1 MAGYL
6 SMKMK
11 RKGLEEVYDEF
22 SDFSLSSPARKIR
35 RLDVEL
41 PPIMEEEESPEIPV
55 AFDRPPSGDLGIS
68 ARQSAATGTEAL
80 PSAPLNEERALVL
93 YKPMNKPLVEII
105 VNSDLIPGLRN
116 HGFWSEQSNQVRRV
130 EDEATDSS
138 TNTGAKNGCL
148 AVVPW
153 VVPTQFL
160 PNSGTEGM
168 PATVV
173 SEQMEA
179 EGGVDT
185 EMMEIEDDNVQVTG
199 GQAKEIGGGVEGGSE
214 SWQQWQQQH
223 CLTPQLPQ
231 NTSAPI
237 MWSW

>member
-35 RLDVEL
+35 RLDAEL
-41 PPIMEEEESPEIPV
+41 PPIMEEDETSENPV
-55 AFDRPPSGDLGIS
+55 FFYRPPSGDLGSS
-68 ARQSAATGTEAL
+68 AQELGATVKEAL

-93 YKPMNKPLVEII
+93 YKPVNKPLVEITL
-105 VNSDLIPGLRN
+105 VSDLIPGLRN
-116 HGFWSEQSNQVRRV
+116 HVFWSGQIQVRRL
-130 EDEATDSS
+130 EHETIDTS
-138 TNTGAKNGCL
+138 KNMEVKNDQL

-153 VVPTQFL
+153 VPTQL
-160 PNSGTEGM
+160 PSDSRTEM
-168 PATVV
+168 PAAAVP
-173 SEQMEA
+173 EQMEA
-179 EGGVDT
+179 EGVDSV
-185 EMMEIEDDNVQVTG
+185 MMEIEDDNVQLTPG
-199 GQAKEIGGGVEGGSE
+199 EAREMSGVEGGE

-231 NTSAPI
+231 NPSTPI